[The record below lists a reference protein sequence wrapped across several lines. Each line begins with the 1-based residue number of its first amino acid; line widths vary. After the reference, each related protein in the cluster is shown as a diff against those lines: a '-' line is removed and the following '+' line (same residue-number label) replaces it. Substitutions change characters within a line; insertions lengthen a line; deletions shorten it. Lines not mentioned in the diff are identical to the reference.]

1 MRAGTPPSLA
11 IDQGNCVVR
20 RATLLLVLA
29 ALGCA
34 PTTSTQAP
42 PERPGRTDAARTQ
55 PRRPPAAFV
64 QALSELERNPNLC
77 LRLVGPR
84 AEPVRKAMLRAARGR
99 IDDARIVAE
108 PDPVE
113 PAVRSVEYRFF
124 VPSASSA
131 SSSGGLQTI
140 HAFMPQ

>member
-1 MRAGTPPSLA
+1 M
-11 IDQGNCVVR
+11 VR

-29 ALGCA
+29 AFGCA

-42 PERPGRTDAARTQ
+42 PERPAARAQAARTQ
-55 PRRPPAAFV
+55 PRRPPAVFV
-64 QALSELERNPNLC
+64 QAIAELERNPNLC

-99 IDDARIVAE
+99 IDDTRIVVE

-113 PAVRSVEYRFF
+113 PALHPVEYRFF
-124 VPSASSA
+124 VSPSAA
-131 SSSGGLQTI
+131 SSGPGLQTI
-140 HAFMPQ
+140 HAYMPQ